1 MKSKVTL
8 ILGASTNPER
18 VSHQAIHRLRKAG
31 HSVIAVG
38 NAEGQVGDVPI
49 QKGPIGGLSRPHT
62 VSIYL
67 QPKWQE
73 VYRDGLL
80 ALKPQRVIFNPG
92 TENPTLATALCESVI
107 SFEHAC
113 TLVLLSTDQ
122 Y

>member
-92 TENPTLATALCESVI
+92 TENPTLATALCESGI
-107 SFEHAC
+107 SFEHVC